1 MPPENSQRLIH
12 GRRGLALMPTLVLSI
27 GLLVLLAVGSILS
40 VQWVTGRSMVQEF
53 ASRLIARGLATQE
66 LALRRHLDAAVHQA
80 DFVAAAIRANHYHFS
95 DPALGDFL
103 TGTIA
108 AAPQIAAL
116 ILADSGGKALR
127 VFRDASEKAFQLD
140 HLDIDGDRQLADVAR
155 QIRASEG
162 PYWGSP
168 VYREMRQATYLNYRV
183 PIQKGG
189 IYLGFLTVAI
199 STQAL
204 SALSEELSDPP
215 RITSFMVYG
224 HNRVLAHP
232 LMTGGILGRSEDQPL
247 PMLRAFGDRVIEDL
261 PELPP
266 LDEAGITPP
275 DGAAARE
282 ASIDGVRY
290 FLFTREVSGYGALPI
305 TVGAYHLASAVD
317 APLRLFYWATIIALT
332 LLGVSLIAAAVMA
345 GAISRPIRRAAKGA
359 AAISTLDFDKVA
371 PLSGGY
377 FREINELAQSFN
389 AMLDGLRAFGR
400 YVPRT
405 LVTRLVKEGRV
416 GAGTEE
422 RNLAIM
428 FTDIAGFTAACEN
441 MSAGEVAEF
450 INHHFALV
458 SACVEQEGGTIDKY
472 IGDAVMAF
480 WGAPGRVENPAESAC
495 RAAIAIQSAIAT
507 DNEQRAVVGLDPV
520 RIRVGIHMGRVVV
533 GDIGAPNRIN
543 YTIVGDAVNAAQR
556 LETLGKVIDPDAE
569 SIVLLSRE
577 IVEALPSGF
586 QIMDRDM
593 HMVKGKHKALR
604 VYQLSHHA

>member
-1 MPPENSQRLIH
+1 
-12 GRRGLALMPTLVLSI
+12 
-27 GLLVLLAVGSILS
+27 
-40 VQWVTGRSMVQEF
+40 
-53 ASRLIARGLATQE
+53 
-66 LALRRHLDAAVHQA
+66 
-80 DFVAAAIRANHYHFS
+80 
-95 DPALGDFL
+95 
-103 TGTIA
+103 
-108 AAPQIAAL
+108 
-116 ILADSGGKALR
+116 
-127 VFRDASEKAFQLD
+127 
-140 HLDIDGDRQLADVAR
+140 
-155 QIRASEG
+155 
-162 PYWGSP
+162 
-168 VYREMRQATYLNYRV
+168 
-183 PIQKGG
+183 
-189 IYLGFLTVAI
+189 
-199 STQAL
+199 
-204 SALSEELSDPP
+204 
-215 RITSFMVYG
+215 
-224 HNRVLAHP
+224 
-232 LMTGGILGRSEDQPL
+232 MTGGILGRSEDQPL

-480 WGAPGRVENPAESAC
+480 WGAPGRVENPADSAC

-593 HMVKGKHKALR
+593 HMVKGKQEALR

>member
-1 MPPENSQRLIH
+1 
-12 GRRGLALMPTLVLSI
+12 MPTLVLSI

-40 VQWVTGRSMVQEF
+40 VQWVTGRSMIQEF

-80 DFVAAAIRANHYHFS
+80 AFVAAAIRASHYRFS
-95 DPALGDFL
+95 DPALGDFV

-108 AAPQIAAL
+108 AAPQISAL
-116 ILADSGGKALR
+116 ILADSDGKALR
-127 VFRDASEKAFQLD
+127 VVRDASEKAFQLD
-140 HLDIDGDRQLADVAR
+140 HLDINGDRQLADVAR
-155 QIRASEG
+155 QIRASGG
-162 PYWGSP
+162 PYWGPP
-168 VYREMRQATYLNYRV
+168 VYRELRQATYLNYRV

-232 LMTGGILGRSEDQPL
+232 LMTDGVPGRSEDEPL
-247 PMLRAFGDRVIEDL
+247 PTLRAFGDRVIEGL
-261 PELPP
+261 PDLPP
-266 LDEAGITPP
+266 LDESGITPP
-275 DGAAARE
+275 AGAAARE
-282 ASIDGVRY
+282 ASIDGKRY
-290 FLFTREVSGYGALPI
+290 FLFTREVSGYGTLPI

-359 AAISTLDFDKVA
+359 AAIGTLDFDKVA
-371 PLSGGY
+371 PLSGGS

-389 AMLDGLRAFGR
+389 AMLDGLMAFAR

-422 RNLAIM
+422 RDLAIM

-507 DNEQRAVVGLDPV
+507 DNEQRAARELDPV
-520 RIRVGIHMGRVVV
+520 RMRVGIHMGRVVV

-543 YTIVGDAVNAAQR
+543 YTIVGDAVNGAQR

-577 IVEALPSGF
+577 IVEALPTGF
-586 QIMDRDM
+586 QLMDRGT
-593 HMVKGKHKALR
+593 HTVKGKHESLR
-604 VYQLSHHA
+604 VYQLSHEA